1 MKNNRLFKRI
11 CAGLLSALMLS
22 TSIPQYVF
30 AETNRELY
38 QDTGIES
45 FEEKETTAESEFV
58 LEEDEQVGTIEETRK
73 DESSVIVEKRNF
85 LALEDEE
92 NIEDG
97 TYVYLEDA
105 GANPLE
111 DYVQVSVE
119 IENISAIRYT
129 YGADPINVPS
139 EPSNPYDEGK
149 LYYSKNNLQSQ
160 SSVELLVPKD
170 NYLFIVGIDKYIPT
184 YCDPIVKYDG
194 YAVDYNDGHYTGDD
208 INTKNIG
215 HYDDSKSTVIKGWGG
230 TGYVRSDN
238 GDYWEPWK
246 ITEGWNKTISI
257 KSKPTFSVE
266 MAVENISSFEYVVT
280 EYPNDVVESVIPRT
294 FTGDKSTFYLE
305 NIPSGYTLCIHDPK
319 KKIDDGYFSPVL
331 SLYGNKVE
339 SETII
344 KRGSEAPENDWYLI
358 PINGEKIESKDLS
371 LISEKYYNLTIG
383 LDKTISGLDYAIV
396 KKATQLPVNLKDAEN
411 VLSTGTED
419 DLEGESSVTIS
430 GIPYECYVLIYGI
443 EATKDKIITSE
454 AGKIKTITPEL
465 VKSDGENKGGYSFKI
480 IDNKNDV
487 DISSAETGI
496 SVKIQLKNIESIQYV
511 VAADVNKIKADDL
524 VTKVTSGDTELEIE
538 GIQNGSSLIIT
549 NITYKDSS
557 KYSAPIVTVLG
568 TPISK
573 REDAGT
579 VIKASGSAVLAGY
592 VVATNIKDSITSG
605 IGIVSEIKN
614 YTMSMSSKKALGIG
628 YAYAETEA
636 DLDKVIKAAYE
647 AKGDADIFTPDMF
660 KEFEVDGVEGEYK
673 AEWTYVKED
682 ETIKLPVACGY
693 YCAIFGITPY
703 LGCEGDTYVNVTGG
717 SKPTKTTVIDETS
730 MEYFTFGKVAGDISN
745 IVAGVEETGYHVY
758 VYLKKA
764 QSISYI
770 NTSADPKSN
779 VDVVTIGKDDFVE
792 IPADIKK
799 QVEKRTGINADS
811 YADIL
816 VPKGNFL
823 AITDVAIIDGG
834 TALTTKNIAIG
845 GKPCKYENLNYKQD
859 NKELAGWKIDQINGP
874 SPKQYL
880 KDENVEIDTPVVTAE
895 CNNYCMEVTTNKNG
909 ADISV
914 AYKGDGVKKEGISS
928 NIKYYTNIGWD
939 EVEEAFEAK
948 GDIIVDAR
956 SNNVNYSLYKCK
968 TNAQGNKEL
977 IPESAAEVIARPYY
991 VNGDVTK
998 YADDEFIL
1006 TLDLNKG
1013 GFVLSKE
1020 KIEEIEDLGEA
1031 YTSIEISIRPRLTIT
1046 YPSIEKDN
1054 VEIYRYNEALVDM
1067 TAYRA
1072 TKDQGDDSLLINDP
1086 ELGTYNK
1093 YNALYHDAVKF
1104 VVFPAEGAD
1113 YDYVDDYIVGEVA
1126 EKYGFKVNK
1135 SKHSVTDQDGKT
1147 ITYDYYEMFL
1157 INRNVTVTAGL
1168 VTATDAIQ
1176 FTVVNNTKTQAGG
1189 AYGEANLISTSV
1201 NEIKTVA
1208 ETGTTTYKV
1217 NQNVDLVKFEIREQ
1231 DTKAGL
1237 KVVYERG
1244 DEEYELKPVSDPKN
1258 GVYYFEIRPNDV
1270 KDATL
1275 TISNEW
1281 EKRDIYVTYNEAYM
1295 ELTVKINDQVF
1306 EPVNSVIDI
1315 DLDGNKI
1322 YHYELPYSSKAI
1334 FNAKA
1339 LDNCKVNYAY
1349 INRYKKN
1356 FDVNGN
1362 LSFNV
1367 SDSNNANGADFMIY
1381 AQPLETLYFGT
1392 LERDEDGKVVDGAE
1406 IIMEPHTTNKFTTT
1420 ADKEIVYAAYLRYGC
1435 SEVEEPEDRERHKGV
1450 FYKDKVDLSKL
1461 TITAKIGSKDLTST
1475 VITKTDDIMFLDFSN
1490 EAVAGNTVVIT
1501 AKRGSATLATLNVK
1515 VKPYATSVKL
1525 TGESNNTITQELLS
1539 DKTYTITYNKD
1550 VDPKDIKVVYQYK
1563 GDDEMYHEF
1572 APTIS
1577 GKVFDFNQE
1586 GKKLTIKAI
1595 PEMDVTTY
1603 GKGMPSFRVAFI
1615 DTTTKKYLDNPGDA
1629 TAGVFA
1635 YKTLSVNMA
1644 TLNSTTPTVKLVS
1657 ASDQVLNLQITVPK
1671 KYISYANGQYLNDMD
1686 VTGDALYCAIKATAV
1701 DGARPVSME
1710 QSVAVCPIIVD
1721 EEHLLKSDGTT
1732 TVALQM
1738 AKPGYSVPGKGAGWK
1753 YNVTAQFY
1761 YGKDLIINTKGIVT
1775 GTKEYGASK
1784 PKTLSNL
1791 ATKDPYYETKIA
1803 ASAKTNK
1810 FYQNQANVNVAQ
1822 AKFSANTTFY
1832 DLALGIIDEKGNYVT
1847 YYGIGSDRIGQGANP
1862 ADIYIYDTSGLT
1874 PGNYTL
1880 LMYSDPG
1887 SVPARVALTVYEPIV
1902 TGGFKI
1908 VTPSNAIYKK
1918 DNASA
1923 SMTLSVKYDDNEYT
1937 GKKPKTQ
1944 KVTWSVEKAD
1954 GASDD
1959 FDITKYVSINNS
1971 GKVTVDKSFKFE
1983 EDRDNYHD
1991 YEFNVVATA
2000 ADYADGGL
2008 RKTEPVTITITNSFK
2023 TIGGLKITEPDG
2035 TTTLFD
2041 TDDTKSHKATSTE
2054 IGKVLIDYGTAKGKE
2069 ENCTIKSSNK
2079 NIVIDEDCN
2088 IIAKAAGSTN
2098 ITFTYNDGGKSS
2110 KTIKLEVVNKKY
2122 YPGASAGL
2130 GLVFTEI
2137 DEDGYIDEDSYS
2149 FEHLLEPDD
2158 EDANSNDA
2166 TSFVFTVS
2174 DAAGAP
2180 LEAITSYSVKATKG
2194 CKLYSYKDEA
2204 GKNYYVC
2211 VPTAAVS
2218 VITLTDNMRA
2228 SKEDGRTQTFYI
2240 NNDGYELVGTEKLS
2254 VSFTSSSLTP
2264 GDTTYLKV
2272 SGIKID
2278 KTTGEPEGAYSV
2290 KLIPDESDCRKKED
2304 AYKKFAKSIG
2314 NDGDDGDDGGT
2325 VFSDAVE
2332 VKEAKEAFPETK
2344 MTGFVADCLIKA
2356 KIGGSYTVPKG
2367 NYKFNAYIYKDG
2379 DLVCITPAVGLTMNA
2394 AKAPS
2399 ISFVEGYSVIINDDT
2414 THENMLRVYS
2424 NKTKNIL
2431 DCRIDGLS
2439 DASVN
2444 GVSSEIT
2451 KYFDCDENF
2460 KLKVK
2465 DDEQLKK
2472 VKDKVLTG
2480 YLHYTYYDMAGKAY
2494 IGTQKIQIAVSLN

>member
-45 FEEKETTAESEFV
+45 FEGKETTAESEFV

-85 LALEDEE
+85 LAIEDEE
-92 NIEDG
+92 DIEDDD
-97 TYVYLEDA
+97 TYVYLEDE
-105 GANPLE
+105 GSNPLE
-111 DYVQVSVE
+111 DYVHVSIE
-119 IENISAIRYT
+119 IENISTIRYT
-129 YGADPINVPS
+129 YGAVPINVPS
-139 EPSNPYDEGK
+139 APSNPYDEGK

-160 SSVELLVPKD
+160 TSVEILVPKD

-230 TGYVRSDN
+230 NGYVKSDN
-238 GDYWEPWK
+238 GDYWEPWE

-280 EYPNDVVESVIPRT
+280 EDPNDVVESVIPRT

-331 SLYGNKVE
+331 SLYGNEVE
-339 SETII
+339 SGTIT

-383 LDKTISGLDYAIV
+383 LDKTISRLDYAIV
-396 KKATQLPVNLKDAEN
+396 KKATQLPVNLEDAE
-411 VLSTGTED
+411 TGTED
-419 DLEGESSVTIS
+419 DLKGKSSVTIS
-430 GIPYECYVLIYGI
+430 GIPYEYYVLIYGI
-443 EATKDKIITSE
+443 EATNDKVIVSE
-454 AGKIKTITPEL
+454 AGKSKTITPDL
-465 VKSDGENKGGYSFKI
+465 VKDEGENKDGYSFKI

-487 DISSAETGI
+487 DISSAEIGI

-524 VTKVTSGDTELEIE
+524 VTKDTAGYTELEIE

-573 REDAGT
+573 RENAGT
-579 VIKASGSAVLAGY
+579 VIKTSGSAVLAGY

-605 IGIVSEIKN
+605 ISIVSEIKN

-717 SKPTKTTVIDETS
+717 AKPTKTNVIDEPL

-770 NTSADPKSN
+770 NTSADPESN
-779 VDVVTIGKDDFVE
+779 VDVETIVEANFVE

-811 YADIL
+811 YADIF

-834 TALTTKNIAIG
+834 TALTTKNIANE
-845 GKPCKYENLNYKQD
+845 GKPCMYENLNYKQD
-859 NKELAGWKIDQINGP
+859 NKELAGWKIGQITGP
-874 SPKQYL
+874 SPKQQL
-880 KDENVEIDTPVVTAE
+880 KDGNVVIDTPVVTAE

-939 EVEEAFEAK
+939 EDEAAFESK

-956 SNNVNYSLYKCK
+956 SNDNNYSLYKYK
-968 TNAQGNKEL
+968 TNAQGNREL
-977 IPESAAEVIARPYY
+977 IQESVAEVVAKPYY
-991 VNGDVTK
+991 VNGNVTK
-998 YADDEFIL
+998 YADDEYEL
-1006 TLDLNKG
+1006 TLDLDKG
-1013 GFVLSKE
+1013 GFVLSKVD
-1020 KIEEIEDLGEA
+1020 IEDIEDLGEA

-1067 TAYRA
+1067 AAYRA

-1113 YDYVDDYIVGEVA
+1113 YDYVGDYIVGEVA

-1157 INRNVTVTAGL
+1157 IERNMTVTAGL

-1189 AYGEANLISTSV
+1189 AYGEANFSSTNV
-1201 NEIKTVA
+1201 NVIKTEA
-1208 ETGTTTYKV
+1208 EKTTYKV
-1217 NQNVDLVKFEIREQ
+1217 NQGVEVVKFKIKE
-1231 DTKAGL
+1231 DDAKAGL
-1237 KVVYERG
+1237 KVVVNEG
-1244 DEEYELKPVSDPKN
+1244 EDEEYELKPVSDPKN
-1258 GVYYFEIRPNDV
+1258 GEYLFEIRPNDI

-1295 ELTVKINDQVF
+1295 ELTVKISDQVF
-1306 EPVNSVIDI
+1306 EPISSVIDV

-1362 LSFNV
+1362 LTFNV

-1392 LERDEDGKVVDGAE
+1392 LERDEDGEVIEDAE
-1406 IIMEPHTTNKFTTT
+1406 LIMEPHTTNKFTTT
-1420 ADKEIVYAAYLRYGC
+1420 ADKEVAYAAYLRYGC
-1435 SEVEEPEDRERHKGV
+1435 SEVEEFGDRKRHNGV

-1525 TGESNNTITQELLS
+1525 TGESNNTITQELFS

-1563 GDDEMYHEF
+1563 GDDGKYYEF
-1572 APTIS
+1572 DSVIS
-1577 GKVFDFNQE
+1577 GKVFDFDQE
-1586 GKKLTIKAI
+1586 GKKLAIKAI
-1595 PEMDVTTY
+1595 PEMDVTDN

-1615 DTTTKKYLDNPGDA
+1615 DTTTKKYLDNPGDS

-1644 TLNSTTPTVKLVS
+1644 TLNSTSPTVKLVS

-1671 KYISYANGQYLNDMD
+1671 KYIAYANGQYLNDKD
-1686 VTGDALYCAIKATAV
+1686 GTDNALYCAVRATAV
-1701 DGARPVSME
+1701 DGARPVSMK

-1721 EEHLLKSDGTT
+1721 EDHLLKSDGTT

-1738 AKPGYSVPGKGAGWK
+1738 AKPGYSEPGKGAGWK

-1810 FYQNQANVNVAQ
+1810 FYQNQENVNVAQ

-1832 DLALGIIDEKGNYVT
+1832 DLMLGIIDGNGNYVT
-1847 YYGIGSDRIGQGANP
+1847 NYEIGSGRIGQGANP
-1862 ADIYIYDTSGLT
+1862 ADIYIYDTSGLI
-1874 PGNYTL
+1874 PGDYTL

-1902 TGGFKI
+1902 TGGFEI

-2008 RKTEPVTITITNSFK
+2008 RKTAPVTITITNSFK
-2023 TIGGLKITEPDG
+2023 TIGGLKITSSNG
-2035 TTTLFD
+2035 TTLFS

-2122 YPGASAGL
+2122 SPGDSAGL

-2137 DEDGYIDEDSYS
+2137 DEHGYIDEDS
-2149 FEHLLEPDD
+2149 FEQLDPDD
-2158 EDANSNDA
+2158 EDANVKDYY
-2166 TSFVFTVS
+2166 SFVFTVS
-2174 DAAGAP
+2174 DAEGAP
-2180 LEAITSYSVKATKG
+2180 LEAITSYSVKAAKG
-2194 CKLYSYKDEA
+2194 CKLYSYNDEA

-2211 VPTAAVS
+2211 VPSAAVS
-2218 VITLTDNMRA
+2218 VITLTDNMRV
-2228 SKEDGRTQTFYI
+2228 SKEVGRTQTFYI

-2272 SGIKID
+2272 SGIKTD
-2278 KTTGEPEGAYSV
+2278 KTTGDPEGDYSV
-2290 KLIPDESDCRKKED
+2290 VLIPDEGDCRKKED
-2304 AYKKFAKSIG
+2304 AYIAFAESIG
-2314 NDGDDGDDGGT
+2314 NYDET
-2325 VFSDAVE
+2325 VFCDAVDVCNVRE
-2332 VKEAKEAFPETK
+2332 VLPETK
-2344 MTGFVADCLIKA
+2344 MTGFIADCLIETET
-2356 KIGGSYTVPKG
+2356 GNSYTVPKG

-2399 ISFVEGYSVIINDDT
+2399 ISFVEGYSVIINDGT
-2414 THENMLRVYS
+2414 PHENVLRVYS

-2431 DCRIDGLS
+2431 GCRIDGLS

-2444 GVSSEIT
+2444 GVRSEIT

-2460 KLKVK
+2460 KLKVIEGVT
-2465 DDEQLKK
+2465 DEQLKK